1 MAVKPEA
8 VLIQKPLDTG
18 LSKREIKEIMEILKP
33 DFQTEMDLLSITG
46 ESAAALGFIDMNV
59 EDEKLNFDVSENS
72 PFYKGI
78 QEILND
84 HTKETPDGVY
94 TVAGVNVI
102 MRYDLYDPA

>member
-1 MAVKPEA
+1 MAIKPEA

-33 DFQTEMDLLSITG
+33 DFRTEMDLLSITG

-84 HTKETPDGVY
+84 RAKETSDGVY
-94 TVAGVNVI
+94 TIAGINVI